1 MGYWISGLSVCS
13 EVVLPAAML
22 SAGEQQVPDIVIRS
36 GVVPDRLERPLHKAD
51 EFEAQPG
58 LFLLRIPGIARFLIR
73 QGREIIFD
81 LDSECEPRTLALY
94 LLGTC
99 FAILL
104 QQRGNL
110 VLHASAIEADGGA
123 MLFCGRS
130 GAGKSTMAALLCRRG
145 YALLN
150 DDVCSLT
157 PSGDDT
163 YKIRPDGRMLK
174 LWTESLDQLAWSK
187 QPGMAVR
194 TDGEKYFCEPPV
206 SEMDARPLAAIY
218 VLRTA
223 PSGEGPSI
231 HRLSALQGM
240 LELKRNAYR
249 PALVTAMDMDEAY
262 FMASVALQR
271 TVGVYVLSRQLD
283 FGNAGA
289 LLDLLEEHW
298 SAESESRRY
307 NRAPERLVHRP
318 NRRTTHDDERRQQCL
333 PEPVR

>member
-13 EVVLPAAML
+13 EVELPSAMISAA
-22 SAGEQQVPDIVIRS
+22 EQAPDIVIRS
-36 GVVPDRLERPLHKAD
+36 GVVPHQLDRPLHKTE
-51 EFEAQPG
+51 EFETQPG

-73 QGREIIFD
+73 QGREIVFD
-81 LDSECEPRTLALY
+81 LDSECQPSTLALY

-110 VLHASAIEADGGA
+110 VLHASAIAVDGRA

-157 PSGDDT
+157 PSAGDT
-163 YKIRPDGRMLK
+163 YNIRPDGRMLK
-174 LWTESLDQLAWSK
+174 LWTESLDQLAWTK

-194 TDGEKYFCEPPV
+194 THVEKYFCAPPL
-206 SEMDARPLAAIY
+206 SEGDARPLAAIY
-218 VLRTA
+218 VLRTS
-223 PSGEGPSI
+223 PPQEPPSI

-262 FMASVALQR
+262 FTASVALQR
-271 TVGVYVLSRQLD
+271 SAAVYLLSRQLD
-283 FGNAGA
+283 FTNAGA
-289 LLDLLEEHW
+289 LLDLLEDHW
-298 SAESESRRY
+298 SSG
-307 NRAPERLVHRP
+307 N
-318 NRRTTHDDERRQQCL
+318 
-333 PEPVR
+333 